1 MLLVIDVGNTNVVL
15 GVYQG
20 EELIRHWRLATR
32 VAQTGDEYG
41 ILIVNLFHLA
51 DLPAKEVEA
60 VILASVVPPI
70 QSALVRALKRY
81 LKIQPL
87 IVGPGI
93 KTGITIRYNNPRE
106 VGADR
111 IVNAVAAYH
120 MVKGAAIVVD
130 FGTATTFDLI
140 GPTGDYMGGA
150 IAPGLGLSMDALSEK
165 TAKLPR
171 IELAKPK
178 MVIGRD
184 TVGSMQSGLF
194 WGYVGLVDGLID
206 RMIEESEFSPVR
218 VIATGGL
225 ARLMAAESARVE
237 TVDEFLTLNGLRLLY
252 ERNC

>member
-20 EELIRHWRLATR
+20 EELVRHWRLATC

-51 DLPAKEVEA
+51 DLQTKDVEA

-81 LKIQPL
+81 FNIQPL

-111 IVNAVAAYH
+111 IVNAVAAFH
-120 MVKGAAIVVD
+120 IVKGAAIVVD

-178 MVIGRD
+178 AVIGRD

-206 RMIEESEFSPVR
+206 RMIAESGFSPVR

-225 ARLMAAESARVE
+225 ARLMATESARVE

>member
-15 GVYQG
+15 GVYRG
-20 EELIRHWRLATR
+20 EELVRHWRLATR

-51 DLPAKEVEA
+51 DLPTKEVQA

-81 LKIQPL
+81 LNIQPL
-87 IVGPGI
+87 VVGPGI

-120 MVKGAAIVVD
+120 SLKCAAVVVD
-130 FGTATTFDLI
+130 FGTATTFDLV
-140 GPTGDYMGGA
+140 GPTGDYLGGA

-178 MVIGRD
+178 SVIGRD

-206 RMIEESEFSPVR
+206 RMIEESGFDPVR

-225 ARLMAAESARVE
+225 ARLMAAESSRVE
-237 TVDEFLTLNGLRLLY
+237 TVDEFLTLNGLRLIY

>member
-20 EELIRHWRLATR
+20 ENLVRHWRLATR

-51 DLPAKEVEA
+51 DLPARDVKA

-81 LKIQPL
+81 LNIQPMV
-87 IVGPGI
+87 VGPGI

-120 MVKGAAIVVD
+120 SVKGAAIVVD
-130 FGTATTFDLI
+130 FGTATTFDLV
-140 GPTGDYMGGA
+140 GPTGDYLGGA

-171 IELAKPK
+171 IELVKPK
-178 MVIGRD
+178 TVIGRD

-206 RMIEESEFSPVR
+206 RMIEESGFSPVR

-225 ARLMAAESARVE
+225 ARLMATESARVE